1 MQAGN
6 RLAEHLDG
14 GDLCAFLRLS
24 RSVSRSITHSSA
36 TSLQV
41 YALQEE
47 LSDTKE
53 RNIQLTSRLQQK
65 ERDLDEARRNIEFLS
80 KEKEKLR
87 NKVSE
92 MEEEKLHM
100 TPALR
105 PRKSSATPLSP
116 GVDRKASKEVNGTGK
131 GSNCEPTSSDVAQ
144 MDEDDTNLLRM
155 AERKKIR
162 KMEDV
167 DSNGDHHQPVT
178 GSELSSVGVRN
189 NFKYIVSMS
198 FFISQPYQPL

>member
-65 ERDLDEARRNIEFLS
+65 ERDLDDARKNIECLTR
-80 KEKEKLR
+80 EKEKLR
-87 NKVSE
+87 DKVSE
-92 MEEEKLHM
+92 MEEEKLQM

-105 PRKSSATPLSP
+105 PRKSSAVPLSP
-116 GVDRKASKEVNGTGK
+116 CVDRKTSKDINETGRENIGNAVNPEV
-131 GSNCEPTSSDVAQ
+131 EQ
-144 MDEDDTNLLRM
+144 EEDNDMNLLRM

-178 GSELSSVGVRN
+178 GSELSSVGVKN
-189 NFKYIVSMS
+189 NFKIMT
-198 FFISQPYQPL
+198 

>member
-65 ERDLDEARRNIEFLS
+65 ERDLDDARKNIECLTR
-80 KEKEKLR
+80 EKEKLR
-87 NKVSE
+87 DKVSE
-92 MEEEKLHM
+92 MEEEKLQM

-105 PRKSSATPLSP
+105 PRKSSAVPLSP
-116 GVDRKASKEVNGTGK
+116 SVDRKTSKEINETGRENI
-131 GSNCEPTSSDVAQ
+131 GNAVHPEVEQ
-144 MDEDDTNLLRM
+144 EEDNDMNLLRM

-178 GSELSSVGVRN
+178 GSELSSVGVKN
-189 NFKYIVSMS
+189 TLKI
-198 FFISQPYQPL
+198 

>member
-65 ERDLDEARRNIEFLS
+65 ERDLDDARKNIECLTR
-80 KEKEKLR
+80 EKEKLR
-87 NKVSE
+87 DKVSE
-92 MEEEKLHM
+92 MEEEKLQM

-105 PRKSSATPLSP
+105 PRKSSAVPLSP
-116 GVDRKASKEVNGTGK
+116 CVDRKTSKDINETGRENIGNAIHPEV
-131 GSNCEPTSSDVAQ
+131 EQ
-144 MDEDDTNLLRM
+144 EEDNDMNLLRM

-178 GSELSSVGVRN
+178 GSELSSVGVKN
-189 NFKYIVSMS
+189 TLKIVT
-198 FFISQPYQPL
+198 

>member
-65 ERDLDEARRNIEFLS
+65 ERDLDDARKNIECLTR
-80 KEKEKLR
+80 EKEKLR
-87 NKVSE
+87 DKVSE
-92 MEEEKLHM
+92 MEEEKLQM

-105 PRKSSATPLSP
+105 PRKSSAVPLSP
-116 GVDRKASKEVNGTGK
+116 CVDRKTSKDINETGRENIGNAVHPEV
-131 GSNCEPTSSDVAQ
+131 EQ
-144 MDEDDTNLLRM
+144 EEDNDMNLLRM

-178 GSELSSVGVRN
+178 GSELSSVGVKN
-189 NFKYIVSMS
+189 TLKI
-198 FFISQPYQPL
+198 

>member
-65 ERDLDEARRNIEFLS
+65 ERDLDDARKNIECLTR
-80 KEKEKLR
+80 EKEKLR
-87 NKVSE
+87 DKVSE
-92 MEEEKLHM
+92 MEEEKLQM

-105 PRKSSATPLSP
+105 PRKSSAVPLSP
-116 GVDRKASKEVNGTGK
+116 CVDRKTSKDINETGRENIGNAVHPEVTQ
-131 GSNCEPTSSDVAQ
+131 E
-144 MDEDDTNLLRM
+144 EDDDMNLLRM

-178 GSELSSVGVRN
+178 GSELSSVGVKN
-189 NFKYIVSMS
+189 TLKI
-198 FFISQPYQPL
+198 

>member
-65 ERDLDEARRNIEFLS
+65 ERDLDDARKNIECLTR
-80 KEKEKLR
+80 EKEKLR
-87 NKVSE
+87 DKVSE
-92 MEEEKLHM
+92 MEEEKLQM

-105 PRKSSATPLSP
+105 PRKSSAVPLSP
-116 GVDRKASKEVNGTGK
+116 CVDRKTSKDINETGRENIGNAVHPEV
-131 GSNCEPTSSDVAQ
+131 EQ
-144 MDEDDTNLLRM
+144 EEDNDMNLLRM

-178 GSELSSVGVRN
+178 GSELSSVGVKN
-189 NFKYIVSMS
+189 NLKIVT
-198 FFISQPYQPL
+198 